1 MLASGKLIDANL
13 RADQFL
19 SVDPQDLQA
28 HLAKAKISAVQRDLD
43 AAHRWVDQAQSLGA
57 PLAEVELIRAN
68 LFAQQGQLARAVSL
82 YEAVISLDPSRAE
95 AHFGLGLARVKA
107 KDHPAGL
114 QSLARAVELAPGNAA
129 FHYRYGQALLEVG
142 RFEEGKAQLQAAL
155 KLEHRFLPAHL
166 ALYQALMREQ
176 NLPMA
181 RVIVD
186 RALGV
191 LPDHPRLLAAM
202 TNVQLLQGD
211 VEGASRT
218 AIVLAGQRP
227 RDPEAQGNLALLL
240 ILRGKR
246 EEALHICR
254 SQASQGL
261 SNATLQMVEAMYFEG
276 EQPPRLEE
284 AIRAYETAMGLDP
297 SDWRAANN
305 LGQLLL
311 RMDEGRPGSR
321 QERALTVLEEAV
333 RRAPTQLEPRLN
345 LALILAQR
353 EDVEHARLVLAPV
366 LAARLPERSPLREQA
381 QRLEKVLSQPRQ

>member
-1 MLASGKLIDANL
+1 M
-13 RADQFL
+13 
-19 SVDPQDLQA
+19 SVDPRDLQA
-28 HLAKAKISAVQRDLD
+28 HLAKAKISAVQRDLA

-57 PLAEVELIRAN
+57 PLPEVELIRAN
-68 LFAQQGQLARAVSL
+68 LFAQQGQLERAISL
-82 YEAVISLDPSRAE
+82 YQAVIAQDPSRAE
-95 AHFGLGLARVKA
+95 AHFGLGLARFKA
-107 KDHPAGL
+107 KDHPGGL
-114 QSLARAVELAPGNAA
+114 QSLARAVELAPDNAA
-129 FHYRYGQALLEVG
+129 FHYRYGQALLELG
-142 RFEEGKAQLQAAL
+142 RAEEGKAQLQQAL
-155 KLEHRFLPAHL
+155 QRERRFLPAHL

-176 NLPMA
+176 NPALA
-181 RVIVD
+181 RVVVD

-218 AIVLAGQRP
+218 AIALAGQRP

-254 SQASQGL
+254 SQAAQGL

-284 AIRAYETAMGLDP
+284 AVHAYETAMGLDP

-305 LGQLLL
+305 LGQLLM
-311 RMDEGRPGSR
+311 RMDEGRPGAR

-333 RRAPTQLEPRLN
+333 RRAPAQLEPRLN
-345 LALILAQR
+345 LALVLAQR
-353 EDVEHARLVLAPV
+353 EDVERARSVLAPV
-366 LAARLPERSPLREQA
+366 LEARLPEKSPLREQA
-381 QRLEKVLSQPRQ
+381 RRLERVLSERRG